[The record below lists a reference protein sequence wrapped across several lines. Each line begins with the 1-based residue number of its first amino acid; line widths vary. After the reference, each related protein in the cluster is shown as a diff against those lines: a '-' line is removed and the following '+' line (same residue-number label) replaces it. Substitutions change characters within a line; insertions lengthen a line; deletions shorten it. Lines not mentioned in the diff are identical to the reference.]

1 MHFSVLHIYGMY
13 VHAVCLWTE
22 SLSVPHG
29 ALNDMS
35 PLQR

>member
-13 VHAVCLWTE
+13 VPAVCLWTE
-22 SLSVPHG
+22 SLSVPYG